1 MDPVEDGTMA
11 RYARVAG
18 IGHYVPDRIVTNH
31 ELEKLMD
38 TSDEWIRER
47 SGIAERRFA
56 DDDVGCTELGVRAAQ
71 AAMAQADWKAEH
83 VDFVLFATL
92 SPDMYF
98 PGNGVLLQRSLGLR
112 DVGAMDVRNQCT
124 GFVYAVSAADAFIR
138 MGMFDRV
145 LVVGAEKHSAG
156 LRMDTAGRDTAVL
169 FGDGGGAACLEVTD
183 GGDGSRFLWHHLHA
197 DGRYAK
203 ELCVLKP
210 GAGSTPW
217 ISKEMIEEGSTNPYM
232 NGREVFKHAVT
243 KFPAVIQE
251 VLATEGLTANDVDLV
266 IPHQANERIT
276 EMVRKRL
283 GVPDEKVYSNIA
295 RYGNTTAASIP
306 IALSEAVAD
315 GLVGRGSLVCLAA
328 FGSGFTWAASLLRY

>member
-1 MDPVEDGTMA
+1 
-11 RYARVAG
+11 
-18 IGHYVPDRIVTNH
+18 
-31 ELEKLMD
+31 
-38 TSDEWIRER
+38 
-47 SGIAERRFA
+47 
-56 DDDVGCTELGVRAAQ
+56 
-71 AAMAQADWKAEH
+71 
-83 VDFVLFATL
+83 
-92 SPDMYF
+92 
-98 PGNGVLLQRSLGLR
+98 
-112 DVGAMDVRNQCT
+112 
-124 GFVYAVSAADAFIR
+124 
-138 MGMFDRV
+138 
-145 LVVGAEKHSAG
+145 
-156 LRMDTAGRDTAVL
+156 
-169 FGDGGGAACLEVTD
+169 
-183 GGDGSRFLWHHLHA
+183 LHA

>member
-1 MDPVEDGTMA
+1 MA
-11 RYARVAG
+11 SV
-18 IGHYVPDRIVTNH
+18 GHFVPDRVVTNH
-31 ELEKLMD
+31 DLEQVMD

-56 DDDVGCTELGVRAAQ
+56 DDGVGCTDLGIRAAQ
-71 AAMAQADWKAEH
+71 VAMDKAGWKPED

-98 PGNGVLLQRSLGLR
+98 PGNGVLLQRELGLR

-124 GFVYAVSAADAFIR
+124 GFVYAISAADAFIR

-156 LRMDTAGRDTAVL
+156 LRMDSDGRDTAVL

-183 GGDGSRFLWHHLHA
+183 GSDGSRFLWHHLHS
-197 DGRYAK
+197 DGRYAT
-203 ELCVLKP
+203 ELCIAKP
-210 GAGSTPW
+210 GAGNTPW
-217 ISKEMIEEGSTNPYM
+217 ISAEMIEEGSVHPYM

-251 VLATEGLTANDVDLV
+251 VLATEGFKPEDVDLV

-276 EMVRKRL
+276 EVVRKRL

-306 IALSEAVAD
+306 IALSEAVAE
-315 GLVGRGSLVCLAA
+315 GLVKRGSLVCLAA
-328 FGSGFTWAASLLRY
+328 FGSGFTWAANLLRY